1 MEEQGGQPRAS
12 ELARL
17 LIELKDTVETVKQ
30 AGQATLAPDTLAGY
44 LERYRQLLA
53 FGYARNP
60 EPQRTGKTRP
70 PPARPDPKPAPAPR
84 PLPGRRA
91 PRDIR
96 MIKLQ
101 QKISGCWRSHE
112 GAEAF
117 LALRSYIQTA
127 RKQGQDILAV
137 LQAAAEGRPWLPAA
151 GET

>member
-1 MEEQGGQPRAS
+1 VLRFAS
-12 ELARL
+12 NLDVSFDNNLA
-17 LIELKDTVETVKQ
+17 E
-30 AGQATLAPDTLAGY
+30 
-44 LERYRQLLA
+44 
-53 FGYARNP
+53 
-60 EPQRTGKTRP
+60 
-70 PPARPDPKPAPAPR
+70 
-84 PLPGRRA
+84 
-91 PRDIR
+91 RDIR